1 MSLILDIYL
10 RIILFVD
17 IINVIYGMILFIDW
31 SP

>member
-17 IINVIYGMILFIDW
+17 IINVIYGMILYID
-31 SP
+31 

>member
-17 IINVIYGMILFIDW
+17 IINVIYGMILFID
-31 SP
+31 